1 MNKKTGNNLN
11 VEERKILEFLNK
23 QDSTISELSALVDKS
38 ELGIVQLIINL
49 QQKGFDIVF
58 DRASKLVRISRH
70 TNQQNSLDLNISDI
84 GVYRFAVI
92 SDTWLGHYSQ
102 QLTLLHTAYKLF
114 ERLKVHF
121 VLHAGNLVAGK
132 QSKKYPDEF
141 YITLTFAKKM

>member
-132 QSKKYPDEF
+132 QSKNIPMSS
-141 YITLTFAKKM
+141 T